1 MTTQLLIDN
10 RQGSIFD
17 IPHGKITYKTDR
29 KGRAGSLEFDY
40 IGGDVFTHK
49 LSLNNGDVVLFK
61 VNEKP
66 IFYGYIFKISGQEEK
81 KILAYDQLR
90 YLKNK
95 DSFGVAN
102 KTADEILKL
111 IANVN
116 NIKLGKVASTGY
128 VIPKTIVDNKEYFDA
143 IYGALEKTLL
153 ATGRTYFLQ
162 DNIGDMELLDIA
174 DTKLDLVIDED
185 TLLIDYDYTKDIDS
199 DTYNR
204 IKLIQDGVQGSVV
217 LEDKTTQARWGRLQ
231 YHDVLD
237 KELNKAQVMEQ
248 AQALL
253 KLKNREKK
261 SLKLECLGDIRCRAG
276 YSPYVSIPKEN
287 IEGYFLINS
296 ATHIFEDN
304 EHTMSL
310 EMVVIK

>member
-1 MTTQLLIDN
+1 MTTQLLLDN
-10 RQGSIFD
+10 RQGNIYE
-17 IPHGKITYKTDR
+17 IPHGKVVYKTSR

-49 LSLNNGDVVLFK
+49 ITINNGDVVLFK
-61 VNEKP
+61 VNEVAV
-66 IFYGYIFKISGQEEK
+66 FYGYVFKVSGQDEK

-95 DSFGVAN
+95 DSFGIAN
-102 KTADEILKL
+102 KTADEIVKL

-116 NIKLGKVASTGY
+116 HIKLGKVASTGY
-128 VIPKTIVDNKEYFDA
+128 VIPKTIADNKEYFDA

-162 DNIGDMELLDIA
+162 DNVGAMELLDIA
-174 DTKLDLVIDED
+174 DTKLDLVIDGD
-185 TLLIDYDYTKDIDS
+185 TLLLDYESSKDIDS

-204 IKLIQDGVQGSVV
+204 VKLIQDGVEGEVV
-217 LEDKTTQARWGRLQ
+217 VEDKTTQVRWGRLQ

-237 KELNKAQVMEQ
+237 KELNKAQVIEQ

-261 SLKLECLGDIRCRAG
+261 SLKLECLGDIRCKAG

-296 ATHIFEDN
+296 ATHTFTDN

-310 EMVVIK
+310 EMVVI

>member
-10 RQGSIFD
+10 RQGGIFEV
-17 IPHGKITYKTDR
+17 PHGKVTYKTSR

-49 LSLNNGDVVLFK
+49 ITINNGDVVLFK
-61 VNEKP
+61 VNEVAL
-66 IFYGYIFKISGQEEK
+66 FYGYVFKVSGQDEK

-102 KTADEILKL
+102 KTADEIVKL

-128 VIPKTIVDNKEYFDA
+128 VIPKTIADNKEYFDA

-162 DNIGDMELLDIA
+162 DNVGAMELLDIA
-174 DTKLDLVIDED
+174 DTKLDLVIDGD
-185 TLLIDYDYTKDIDS
+185 TLLLDYESSKDIDS

-204 IKLIQDGVQGSVV
+204 VKLIQDGLEGEVV
-217 LEDKTTQARWGRLQ
+217 VEDKTTQARWGRLQ

-261 SLKLECLGDIRCRAG
+261 SLKLECLGDIRCKAG

-296 ATHIFEDN
+296 ATHTFTDN

-310 EMVVIK
+310 EMVVI